1 MDSENSEIENPEFK
15 NSECENSD
23 FEYLE
28 IEDPECENS
37 ELEHS
42 ESRDCVLA
50 LGWVLNILEL
60 YSSGLATIV
69 LSV

>member
-1 MDSENSEIENPEFK
+1 MESKNLESENLDSENSEIENPEF
-15 NSECENSD
+15 EN
-23 FEYLE
+23 
-28 IEDPECENS
+28 
-37 ELEHS
+37 S

-60 YSSGLATIV
+60 YSSGLATFV

>member
-1 MDSENSEIENPEFK
+1 MSSPPNPITEFENLDSENSEIEN
-15 NSECENSD
+15 
-23 FEYLE
+23 LE
-28 IEDPECENS
+28 IENPEFEN
-37 ELEHS
+37 S

-60 YSSGLATIV
+60 YSSGLATFV